1 MYVVS
6 ESIYAFRG
14 VYCYMKIKSL
24 KYILSWKYENEWKTL
39 WVSSIHFLSK
49 TFFMI
54 NKIKPFFFDN
64 LGPYQACIMKLFLH
78 RNSAIIGWQG
88 PKCTSDVSA
97 KSFVDKGMSARVTRL
112 SMWFRGNDSQAQFN
126 IFDFC
131 WQLLRRI

>member
-1 MYVVS
+1 MGVLHS
-6 ESIYAFRG
+6 LSIKNIFYD
-14 VYCYMKIKSL
+14 KIKLSL
-24 KYILSWKYENEWKTL
+24 
-39 WVSSIHFLSK
+39 
-49 TFFMI
+49 
-54 NKIKPFFFDN
+54 FFDN